1 MLTDLIHLEK
11 GVNIDPVSNC
21 HSVKSKSGSKW
32 FLAME
37 QNNLSVILEV
47 YQNDF
52 DVILKV
58 NQTGFHKQN
67 YILSRDKSH

>member
-1 MLTDLIHLEK
+1 
-11 GVNIDPVSNC
+11 
-21 HSVKSKSGSKW
+21 
-32 FLAME
+32 ME

-52 DVILKV
+52 DVIFKV